1 MLNNVNDSLKDAEQ
15 LGRLLSGMQQ
25 QEQQQQQQQQQ
36 QITSLCR
43 HRLSCQSHSVQSL
56 ARKVIDVLQRMCF
69 TSIFMCITRGVNCV
83 TCAAYKRVCD
93 FEGHVCVTLTE

>member
-25 QEQQQQQQQQQ
+25 QQQQQQH
-36 QITSLCR
+36 ITSLCR
-43 HRLSCQSHSVQSL
+43 HRLSCQPHSVQSL

-69 TSIFMCITRGVNCV
+69 TSIFMCITLGVNCV